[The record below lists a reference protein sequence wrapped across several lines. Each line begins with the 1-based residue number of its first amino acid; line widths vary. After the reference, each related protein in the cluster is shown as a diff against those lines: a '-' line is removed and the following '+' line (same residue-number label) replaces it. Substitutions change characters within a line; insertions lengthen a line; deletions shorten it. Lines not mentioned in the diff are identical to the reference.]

1 MIVPGVILLSAFFR
15 GSTSRSPSALRLF
28 RLASPL
34 SFSASSRGFPIGF
47 PAARPHVSSRTGA
60 DQIRPFFSETDQ
72 IGPSRFHK
80 RFFHKLIICRIPI
93 LDQRSLHCLLM
104 RIFRHIDRLHRPWI
118 QSRIVH
124 TCGQCGRRRIKI
136 LHLLQHLAPHICRTP
151 PAPPTSFRWRPDTE
165 DIRYSTKLLFPGFL
179 CTSKMRFAN
188 CV

>member
-47 PAARPHVSSRTGA
+47 SGSRRTLFRELART
-60 DQIRPFFSETDQ
+60 DQTFFSETDQ

-80 RFFHKLIICRIPI
+80 RFFHKLIICRIPL

-136 LHLLQHLAPHICRTP
+136 LHLLRHIPHISAILRQ
-151 PAPPTSFRWRPDTE
+151 
-165 DIRYSTKLLFPGFL
+165 LH
-179 CTSKMRFAN
+179 RFF
-188 CV
+188 